1 MLRRKPEKCPYCGGG
16 DMLPIVY
23 GLPSGEFRDAAKG
36 KIRFGG
42 CCDPGNGPEWFCKTC
57 ESKIPENEIKDWLPL
72 KRGKPMRISYDEEAD
87 AMYIALA
94 DAQSVAQRQVTE
106 DFIVDIDEDGNVIG
120 IEILDACATYGQA
133 IVKAQWGSRGCKVGA
148 ALEE

>member
-1 MLRRKPEKCPYCGGG
+1 MVRRKPDKCPYCGGAY
-16 DMLPIVY
+16 MLPIVY
-23 GLPSGEFRDAAKG
+23 GLPAEEFCDAAEG
-36 KIRFGG
+36 KLWFGG

-57 ESKIPENEIKDWLPL
+57 ESKVPENEINDWLPL

-94 DAQSVAQRQVTE
+94 DAQSVAQRQVTD
-106 DFIVDIDEDGNVIG
+106 DFIVDLDGDGNVIG

-133 IVKAQWGSRGCKVGA
+133 IVKVRWGRRNRKVGA
-148 ALEE
+148 VLEE